1 MSEQQ
6 VMTEYE
12 RALYEAV
19 RVLGMAVL
27 ELGGNPKTI
36 EAGLKEMQEDMKKD
50 GRHNGAAVLKLLR
63 DAWLEPPYLPL
74 N

>member
-1 MSEQQ
+1 MGEQK

-12 RALYEAV
+12 CALSEAV

-27 ELGGNPKTI
+27 EIGGNPKTI

-50 GRHNGAAVLKLLR
+50 GRNNGAAVLQLLR
-63 DAWLEPPYLPL
+63 DAWLEPPYRPL